1 MAGHSHW
8 AGIKHK
14 KALIDN
20 KRGKLWS
27 KIAKA
32 IMVAAKLGG
41 GDPSANARL
50 RVPLADARAARMP
63 KDNIERAIKKGT
75 GELEGG
81 DVEELLYEGY
91 GPAGV
96 AVMCEIMTDN
106 RNRTAPEIRKIFD
119 VYGGKLGATGCVAYL
134 FDRKGLVVISDNKA
148 TEDQLMELAL
158 ELGADD
164 VKHEGPKF
172 ELTCHPDNFA
182 DVLAGLEKA
191 GIEPDVKELTRIP
204 NTTVDLDAESGR
216 KVLKLLEMLDD
227 HDDVQNVS
235 ANFNLAESVLAEI
248 EASGS

>member
-27 KIAKA
+27 KIAKT
-32 IMVAAKLGG
+32 IMIAAKLGG
-41 GDPSANARL
+41 GDPTTNVRL

-81 DVEELLYEGY
+81 DLEEILYEGY

-119 VYGGKLGATGCVAYL
+119 VHGGKLGATGCVAYL
-134 FDRKGLVVISDNKA
+134 FDRKGLVVISDDKVQEE
-148 TEDQLMELAL
+148 TLMELAL

-164 VKHEGPKF
+164 VKRAGDKF
-172 ELTCHPDNFA
+172 EMTCHPDLLA
-182 DVLAGLEKA
+182 DVLVGLERA
-191 GIEPDVKELTRIP
+191 GIEPDVKEITRIP
-204 NTTVDLDAESGR
+204 NSTVDLDAEAGR
-216 KVLKLLEMLDD
+216 KVLKLLELLDD

-235 ANFNLAESVLAEI
+235 ANFNLPDHVLAEI
-248 EASGS
+248 ESANS